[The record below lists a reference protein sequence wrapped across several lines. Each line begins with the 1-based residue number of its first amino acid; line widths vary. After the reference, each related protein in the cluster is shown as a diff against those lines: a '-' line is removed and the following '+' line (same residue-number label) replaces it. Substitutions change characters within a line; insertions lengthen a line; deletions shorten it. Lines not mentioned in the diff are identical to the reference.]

1 LSNGCGNQDQLC
13 DEQQEFHGSP
23 SGDGLPAMVRRRADN
38 GRFPEDPMANREQ
51 RSNREKKKPKQPN
64 KPSPTPGTPQP
75 WKK

>member
-1 LSNGCGNQDQLC
+1 MAPPPETASRPWYAG
-13 DEQQEFHGSP
+13 
-23 SGDGLPAMVRRRADN
+23 PASADN

-64 KPSPTPGTPQP
+64 KPAPVPGTPQP